1 MPHARIDLNRSHQP
15 RLKDYSRAI
24 LAGMVRGLEMPESDL
39 FQVFRLHDED
49 ELVYSPTFPTD
60 RRDDIIFI
68 EVLASDVYNDE
79 QKQAGMIA
87 IIDELEVL
95 GVKRETVLCVIVEV
109 HGAAWHDGGTPGSAW
124 DDSISLG
131 GTTGTVEA
139 QT

>member
-68 EVLASDVYNDE
+68 EVLTSDVYNDE

-124 DDSISLG
+124 DDSISDG
-131 GTTGTVEA
+131 GTTGT
-139 QT
+139 

>member
-15 RLKDYSRAI
+15 RLKEYSRAI
-24 LAGMVRGLEMPESDL
+24 LAGMVRGLEMPQSDL

-60 RRDDIIFI
+60 RRDDVIFI

-87 IIDELEVL
+87 IIDELEAL
-95 GVKRETVLCVIVEV
+95 GVVVEV
-109 HGAAWHDGGTPGSAW
+109 HGAAWHDGGTPGSPW
-124 DDSISLG
+124 DNTIIQDAIDG
-131 GTTGTVEA
+131 I
-139 QT
+139 